1 MDFQAYNKIL
11 ICDAPI
17 RNIDV
22 GGIMVGYEFD
32 IKYPSYRGVYLSCIE
47 DLKFSVDK
55 EAVDSSKIFFQL
67 NGKQFLLSEIPEC
80 YKEYWFVRDKATVRV
95 IQSGGMEAG
104 GHEVSVYMKHR
115 VPYTG
120 YFGQYL
126 TLISDETRVLA
137 VEGGEK
143 DE

>member
-1 MDFQAYNKIL
+1 MDFQAYNNIL
-11 ICDAPI
+11 ICDDPI
-17 RNIDV
+17 KNV
-22 GGIMVGYEFD
+22 NVEGIKVGYEFY
-32 IKYPSYRGVYLSCIE
+32 IKYPSYRGAYLSCIE
-47 DLKFSVDK
+47 DLKFVIDDEPVDP
-55 EAVDSSKIFFQL
+55 SKVYFQL

-95 IQSGGMEAG
+95 IQSGGIAPGE
-104 GHEVSVYMKHR
+104 HTVQVYMKHR

-126 TLISDETRVLA
+126 TLISDRTKTLTA
-137 VEGGEK
+137 EGGEE

>member
-1 MDFQAYNKIL
+1 MDFQAYNNIL
-11 ICDAPI
+11 ICDNAI
-17 RNIDV
+17 RNVDAEGVI
-22 GGIMVGYEFD
+22 IGYEFD

-47 DLKFSVDK
+47 ELKFSVDQ
-55 EAVDSSKIFFQL
+55 ELVDPSKVYFEL

-95 IQSGGMEAG
+95 MQSGGITRG
-104 GHEVSVYMKHR
+104 KHEVNVYMKHR

-126 TLISDETRVLA
+126 TLISDRTKTLS
-137 VEGGEK
+137 VEGGMK